1 MANDKKKNSEETG
14 KQDKAPTHIVYHV
27 VEYDNGNKAN
37 WTRAGAA
44 WAHKDGEGFNVA
56 LNLFPVDGRLVI
68 RTRKE
73 EEPDQESKD

>member
-1 MANDKKKNSEETG
+1 MTNENKNTKKTET
-14 KQDKAPTHIVYHV
+14 QDKAPTHIVYHV
-27 VEYDNGNKAN
+27 VEYDNGKKTS

-44 WAHKDGEGFNVA
+44 WAHKDGEGFSVA

-73 EEPDQESKD
+73 DEPDKESEN

>member
-1 MANDKKKNSEETG
+1 MANENKNTKETG
-14 KQDKAPTHIVYHV
+14 NQDKAPSHIVYHV

-44 WAHKDGEGFNVA
+44 WAHKDGEGFSVA

-73 EEPDQESKD
+73 DEPDKDSEG

>member
-1 MANDKKKNSEETG
+1 MANYKNKNSKKTEN
-14 KQDKAPTHIVYHV
+14 QDKAPTHIVYHV

-73 EEPDQESKD
+73 DEESED

>member
-1 MANDKKKNSEETG
+1 MANYKNRKKTENQG
-14 KQDKAPTHIVYHV
+14 KAPTHIVYHV

-73 EEPDQESKD
+73 DEESED